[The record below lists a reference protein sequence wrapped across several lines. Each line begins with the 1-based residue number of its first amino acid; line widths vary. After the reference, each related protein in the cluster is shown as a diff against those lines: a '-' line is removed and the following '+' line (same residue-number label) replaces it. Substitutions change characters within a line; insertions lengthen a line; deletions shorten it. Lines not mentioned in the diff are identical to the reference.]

1 MDAPIT
7 RPTLQESLAFAIRA
21 CQLAGTLALAA
32 SIIFFVAA
40 NWQHFPTLTRF
51 AIVEAPL
58 LAAFIFAFFKGP
70 QHLSGQL
77 ALLLAILNTG
87 ALLALLGQ
95 TYQSGAD
102 VYELFA
108 LWALLCLPLA
118 VAARYTPAW
127 ALWVI
132 IANNAILL
140 YPTNR
145 LPLAPAFYANLAALA
160 VSELLHRYPQL
171 FPNSGLTPSWLRRA
185 LLAACLAAATIFTIL
200 WIFDNS
206 PSRFN
211 GRYLDL
217 FAFYTASAAI
227 AAYAWRRKDD
237 IFPLA
242 LLGLCFITIST
253 AYLGNRIGGN
263 DFFYFLFYAI
273 YLLAASTILVRALRQ
288 VQQQWDPSPI
298 NAQEQPAHQAPPW
311 FLQAVIG
318 LCAWVA
324 GLLLLYFVYMLLDEM
339 LKSHAKAFLPIGIA
353 AAAVAILLLRQSKPA
368 ALFLPQF
375 ALALAFAAQV
385 SFGLGLDELGGSQ
398 QILYWGMIAFQVL
411 LFFFL
416 SNGIQL
422 FLSVVLVAIFW
433 GLSLRPQ
440 AEIWIKPSFPEFW
453 FQAVCV
459 SAIWLLIFAP
469 LAYAA
474 YWLTRHEPHF
484 LASPFATRFPAHL
497 PALHKGLL
505 AALCLAPLTQF
516 PHTSGI
522 HSHWTSLWSL
532 YATLLALFAVGVA
545 FFRQDRPL
553 MGLAIVAALLEIS
566 CFYYALGV
574 PLLSKAALMALLGVA
589 FLLTANYLARRNPA

>member
-1 MDAPIT
+1 MDAPLT

-58 LAAFIFAFFKGP
+58 LAALAFAFWKGP

-77 ALLLAILNTG
+77 ALLLAILYAG

-108 LWALLCLPLA
+108 LWALLSLPLA
-118 VAARYTPAW
+118 VAARYAPAW
-127 ALWVI
+127 ALWAI
-132 IANNAILL
+132 IANTAILL
-140 YPTNR
+140 YPNNR

-160 VSELLHRYPQL
+160 VTEALHRHPNF

-185 LLAACLAAATIFTIL
+185 LLAACLAAGSIFTIL
-200 WIFDNS
+200 WIFH
-206 PSRFN
+206 PAPATYN

-217 FAFYTASAAI
+217 VAFYAACAAI
-227 AAYAWRRKDD
+227 AIYTWQRKED

-242 LLGLCFITIST
+242 LLGLSLIAIST
-253 AYLGNRIGGN
+253 SYLGNLIGGKE
-263 DFFYFLFYAI
+263 FVYFLFYAI
-273 YLLAASTILVRALRQ
+273 YILVASTLLVRAIQR
-288 VQQQWDPSPI
+288 VRQQWAPSPT
-298 NAQEQPAHQAPPW
+298 NAPDQTDTQAPPW

-324 GLLLLYFVYMLLDEM
+324 GLLLLCFVYLLLDDM
-339 LKSHAKAFLPIGIA
+339 FKLRAKAFLPIGIA
-353 AAAVAILLLRQSKPA
+353 AAAIAILLLRQSKPA

-375 ALALAFAAQV
+375 ALALTFAAQV
-385 SFGLGLDELGGSQ
+385 SFAFGLDDLNRNK
-398 QILYWGMIAFQVL
+398 QILNWGMIAFELL

-416 SNGIQL
+416 NSSIQR
-422 FLSVVLVAIFW
+422 FLSVVLVSICW
-433 GLSLRPQ
+433 GFSLRLLLVQ
-440 AEIWIKPSFPEFW
+440 HSFPDFW
-453 FQAVCV
+453 IQLLYAPTV
-459 SAIWLLIFAP
+459 WLLILAP

-474 YWLTRHEPHF
+474 YWLTRQESRG
-484 LASPFATRFPAHL
+484 LAYPLATRFPALIAPLSH
-497 PALHKGLL
+497 GLL

-516 PHTSGI
+516 PNAYGLRSD
-522 HSHWTSLWSL
+522 WTALWSL
-532 YATLLALFAVGVA
+532 YATFLALFALGLA
-545 FFRQDRPL
+545 FYRQNRPL
-553 MGLAIVAALLEIS
+553 LGLAILAALLEVAY
-566 CFYYALGV
+566 FYYALGV
-574 PLLSKAALMALLGVA
+574 PLLSKAALMALLGIA
-589 FLLTANYLARRNPA
+589 LLLTANYLQRRKPA